1 MQLNMGVFEYNGG
14 SGYLLK
20 PEFMR
25 RTDKHFDPFTENIVD
40 GIVANTVKIK
50 VGGGAPRGR
59 PLPSAPRSAKPARF
73 ARQVISGQFLTDK
86 KVGVYVEVDM
96 FGLPVDTKRKYRTRT
111 SNGNSLDPVWDD
123 EIFVFTKVGFPTFLP
138 GLSLSPHPLFPTPTP
153 PPAGGASH
161 PGLSSDRRH

>member
-50 VGGGAPRGR
+50 VR
-59 PLPSAPRSAKPARF
+59 
-73 ARQVISGQFLTDK
+73 
-86 KVGVYVEVDM
+86 M
-96 FGLPVDTKRKYRTRT
+96 
-111 SNGNSLDPVWDD
+111 NSLGRYISLF
-123 EIFVFTKVGFPTFLP
+123 EIL
-138 GLSLSPHPLFPTPTP
+138 
-153 PPAGGASH
+153 
-161 PGLSSDRRH
+161 